1 VQLVTGTALYEGQVM
16 HTRPPDVRG
25 RYLFRYGVYL
35 WLIDLDALPRL
46 PRLLAPLGRVR
57 SRDHLGDPERS
68 IRQNV
73 DGFLAERGVDL
84 EGGRVLLLTNPRSFG
99 YVFNPLSVYWC
110 HDRGGDLRCIVAEVH
125 NTHGQRHCYL
135 LEPGERGRAE
145 ADKAFHV
152 SPFLTVDG
160 RYRMAFSEPGER
172 LSVQMELLQDDAR
185 VFAASLTGRRMPLTA
200 GNLARMVVRHPL
212 MPQRVTGLIHLHGVR
227 LRVRGVPHIRW
238 RRGEA
243 A

>member
-1 VQLVTGTALYEGQVM
+1 VTGPALYEGQVM
-16 HTRPPDVRG
+16 HTRPSG
-25 RYLFRYGVYL
+25 ARYLFCHRMYM
-35 WLIDLDALPRL
+35 WLVDLDRPVRMPLPLR
-46 PRLLAPLGRVR
+46 PFAGIR
-57 SRDHLGDPERS
+57 SRDHLGDPARS
-68 IRQNV
+68 IRENV
-73 DGFLAERGVDL
+73 DAYLADNGVELD
-84 EGGRVLLLTNPRSFG
+84 GGRIMMLANARVLG
-99 YVFNPLSVYWC
+99 YVFNPLTVYWC
-110 HDRGGDLRCIVAEVH
+110 HGPDGDLRCIVAEVH
-125 NTHGQRHCYL
+125 NTHGELHCYL
-135 LEPGERGRAE
+135 LHPGDRGRCE
-145 ADKAFHV
+145 TDKEFYV